1 MGSTGKKRRDD
12 VVGRRSV
19 RGDVNVILN
28 RLVREGMIA
37 SFETSFNDREATG
50 RARVTITPASTVDP
64 EAVKRTVAAA
74 LEPFSGAITV
84 TVKAG

>member
-1 MGSTGKKRRDD
+1 

-37 SFETSFNDREATG
+37 SFETSFDDRESTG
-50 RARVTITPASTVDP
+50 RARVIITPASTVDR
-64 EAVKRTVAAA
+64 EAVKRTVTAA
-74 LEPFSGAITV
+74 LKRFSGAITV